1 MFGVSNSAKKRTF
14 LFVYYIFA
22 SKICAFSL
30 AVRTAKNQFEMKLWQ
45 KANTSIS
52 EKIEKFT
59 VGRDR
64 ELDVHLAP
72 FDVLGSMAHA
82 AMLESIG
89 LLSSDELGTLHS
101 ELKKIYENIQ
111 EGAFEIEEGVED
123 VHSQVELM
131 LTRQLGDVG
140 KKIHS
145 GRSRND
151 QVLVDLKLFV
161 RSRLEEVA
169 HAAHGLFELL
179 TSRSEQHKNDLLPG
193 YTHLQIAMPSS
204 FGLWF
209 GAYAEALVDDMAMLQ
224 TAYRMANKNPLGSGA
239 GYGSSFPLNRS
250 MTTQLLG
257 FETLHYNVVYA
268 QMSRGK
274 TEQTAL
280 TAIAAV
286 AATLSRLAMDVCL
299 YNSQNFSFLT
309 LPDDLT
315 TGSSIMPHK
324 KNPDVAELLRAK
336 TNRLK
341 ALPTEIML
349 VMSNLPSGYHR
360 DMQLLKEI
368 LMPAFDEILNCLDVA
383 HFMLQHLQVKPN
395 LLADAKYDL
404 LFSVE
409 RVNELVMQG
418 VPFRDAYQ
426 QVGQAIAEGNYVA
439 SRALNHTHEGS
450 IGNLCNAQIT
460 ELMEAEMSKFGFEKV
475 HASVDA
481 LLEKV

>member
-1 MFGVSNSAKKRTF
+1 
-14 LFVYYIFA
+14 
-22 SKICAFSL
+22 
-30 AVRTAKNQFEMKLWQ
+30 MKLWQ
-45 KANTSIS
+45 KENSTTSQ
-52 EKIEKFT
+52 KIEKFT

-64 ELDVHLAP
+64 ELDLHLAS
-72 FDVLGSMAHA
+72 FDVLGNLAHA
-82 AMLESIG
+82 QMLQSIG
-89 LLSSDELGTLHS
+89 LLDSDELEMLQK
-101 ELKKIYENIQ
+101 ELKNIYQQIEQ
-111 EGAFEIEEGVED
+111 GTFEIEEGVED
-123 VHSQVELM
+123 IHSQVELM
-131 LTRQLGDVG
+131 LTRKLGDVG
-140 KKIHS
+140 KKIHA

-151 QVLVDLKLFV
+151 QVLVDMKLFT

-169 HAAHGLFELL
+169 VATQQLFEQLM
-179 TSRSEQHKNDLLPG
+179 RRAEQHQNDLLPG

-224 TAYRMANKNPLGSGA
+224 TAYRLANKNPLGSGA
-239 GYGSSFPLNRS
+239 GYGSSFPLNRTL
-250 MTTQLLG
+250 TTQLLG

-274 TEQTAL
+274 TEQIAL

-286 AATLSRLAMDVCL
+286 ATTLARLSMDVCL
-299 YNSQNFSFLT
+299 YNSQNFGFLT

-341 ALPTEIML
+341 ALPMEITL

-368 LMPAFDEILNCLDVA
+368 LMPAFNEILDCLDMA
-383 HFMLQHLQVKPN
+383 HFMFEHLEVKPN

-409 RVNELVMQG
+409 RVNELVMAG
-418 VPFRDAYQ
+418 VPFRDAYR
-426 QVGQAIAEGNYVA
+426 QVGQEINEGHYVA
-439 SRALNHTHEGS
+439 SRTLAHTHEGS
-450 IGNLCNAQIT
+450 IGNLCTDEIKT
-460 ELMEAEMSKFGFEKV
+460 LMQAEMARFEFEKA
-475 HASVDA
+475 HAA
-481 LLEKV
+481 IEKLLVVSEDTDNG